1 MTFVLY
7 QGTIV
12 PEMSTSIEHSLIA
25 STLFG
30 KTRRRVLGLLF
41 TYPDRKFYVREIIEK
56 VGCGHSTVQRE
67 LVKLENAGLISMEIT
82 GQHLFFSANK
92 SSPVFQELHSMMIKT
107 YGLADVIRNSL
118 DEISNKIEFAFI
130 FGSYASGTL
139 RSTQSDVDLM
149 IIGDIS
155 SLDII
160 KSLREARSTI
170 MREINPVNYSIKE
183 FRGNIK
189 KSSFIQMVLNS
200 PMIMLIGDEDELRRM
215 V

>member
-1 MTFVLY
+1 LTFVLY

>member
-1 MTFVLY
+1 LTFVLY

-12 PEMSTSIEHSLIA
+12 PEMSTDIEHSLIA

-41 TYPDRKFYVREIIEK
+41 TYPDRKFYVREIIRR
-56 VGCGHSTVQRE
+56 VGCGQSTVQRE
-67 LVKLENAGLISMEIT
+67 LVKLENAGLISMEVT

-92 SSPVFQELHSMMIKT
+92 SSPVFQELYSLMIKT

-130 FGSYASGTL
+130 FGSYASGSL

-149 IIGDIS
+149 IIGDIDT
-155 SLDII
+155 LEIL
-160 KSLREARSTI
+160 KALRKARSII
-170 MREINPVNYSIKE
+170 MREINPVNYSIE
-183 FRGNIK
+183 EIK
-189 KSSFIQMVLNS
+189 GSIIKSSFLQSVLNS
-200 PMIMLIGDEDELRRM
+200 PLIMLKGDEDELRRM